1 MRLPTLFLT
10 AIVAYLC
17 SALYP
22 SVLLDWL
29 IAIVSLLI
37 VFTVFRFAKRF
48 VQVLGSLMLAIGI
61 ALLVLYGAPLPSY
74 ILCFGRMLNI
84 LSLFA
89 FIPLIV
95 IPIELGRYA
104 VRVQAIIQQ
113 NVKHS
118 GLLYAITSFMA
129 FISSSFMN
137 LAALPMVYQTM
148 RPSVELFPISEKER
162 FLSRSITHGF
172 SMPTMWTPVTPIVG
186 IVVEM
191 TRVKWSH
198 ILPIVI
204 PFSLLCVV
212 VDCLMAFAVA
222 KRRQK
227 QLAQSLI
234 SEMAAARE
242 CTGAAEARLTA
253 AEKAG
258 HPVQILAA
266 ILIFNGLISV
276 LESSAHVGFLLV
288 VTLIVIPYAFLWSLL
303 LGQGRAFIH
312 SAKKK
317 LPEQLLHMKDQFFI
331 FLSAGYMISAVQS
344 TGAGHVVNESLA
356 MVKNAVGADV
366 FILLIPLIP
375 FTLAFLGLQPAVAL
389 ALTAESMNP
398 QALGVSVELMAIA
411 MLTGAASAFLMG
423 PYNATVAMMASLT
436 KKSSYKLSR
445 WNAPFTMTFL
455 LMSMLLL
462 IILKI
467 MG

>member
-17 SALYP
+17 NSLHP

-29 IAIVSLLI
+29 IAIVSLFI
-37 VFTVFRFAKRF
+37 VISVFRLAKRF
-48 VQVLGSLMLAIGI
+48 VQILGSLMLAVGI
-61 ALLVLYGAPLPSY
+61 ALLVLYGAPWQSY
-74 ILCFGRMLNI
+74 ILGFGRMLNI

-89 FIPLIV
+89 LIPLIV

-113 NVKHS
+113 NVKHP
-118 GLLYAITSFMA
+118 GLLYAITSFMS
-129 FISSSFMN
+129 FVSSSFMN
-137 LAALPMVYQTM
+137 LAALPMMYQTM
-148 RPSVELFPISEKER
+148 RPSVELYPISEKER

-186 IVVEM
+186 IVVEI
-191 TRVKWSH
+191 TGVKWSH

-204 PFSLLCVV
+204 PFSLLGIV

-227 QLAQSLI
+227 QLAQSSI
-234 SEMAAARE
+234 SETAAAHE
-242 CTGAAEARLTA
+242 STGESETRRTA
-253 AEKAG
+253 TEKGG
-258 HPVQILAA
+258 HPVHILAA

-276 LESSAHVGFLLV
+276 LDSTAHVGFLLI
-288 VTLIVIPYAFLWSLL
+288 VTLIVIPYAFVWSLL
-303 LGQGRAFIH
+303 LGQGRAFLQ
-312 SAKKK
+312 SARKK
-317 LPEQLLHMKDQFFI
+317 LPEQLLRMKEQFFI
-331 FLSAGYMISAVQS
+331 FLSAGYMISAIQS
-344 TGAGHVVNESLA
+344 TGAGHVVNESLL

-366 FILLIPLIP
+366 FILMIPLIP
-375 FTLAFLGLQPAVAL
+375 FALAFLGLQPAVAL

-398 QALGVSVELMAIA
+398 QALGVSIELMAIA
-411 MLTGAASAFLMG
+411 MLTGAAAAFLMG

-445 WNAPFTMTFL
+445 WNAPFTITFL

-467 MG
+467 AG